1 MGMRGRVPLGSS
13 ALDLVAPIGQ
23 HVADMRVFAGAQAER
38 DSAGHLQARIP
49 VALGER
55 QQAKTGAVGVLGVAL
70 ARLPGSF

>member
-1 MGMRGRVPLGSS
+1 MRGRVPLGGS

-38 DSAGHLQARIP
+38 DGASRLQSNLAI
-49 VALGER
+49 AFAQG

-70 ARLPGSF
+70 ALQHLG